1 MSDTLYIR
9 WIFKYFD
16 FYCQLNI
23 LLNFPLEKYFM
34 KKTVT
39 SLMVGAILATSTAMA
54 AKLSTEL
61 QKTNYMIGADVGAY
75 IKRSELDFD
84 KESFIAGILDAQ
96 AGKDLKLNKEEI
108 DAIRKTMQEK
118 QKVAAEKQRKE
129 MMAKLETDKT
139 KNLEA
144 GKAFMAKK
152 AKDKGIKK
160 TDSGILYEVISE
172 GKGVKPGSANAT
184 VVVHYT
190 GTLIDGTKFDSSVD
204 RGQPATFAL
213 NQVIKGWTEGLQL
226 MNAGSKYRFYIPPG
240 LAYGSDARPGSPIG
254 PNSTLI
260 FDVELIEVKEAKKEA
275 KKEEKKK

>member
-1 MSDTLYIR
+1 MPKKQ
-9 WIFKYFD
+9 IFK
-16 FYCQLNI
+16 
-23 LLNFPLEKYFM
+23 FPLEKYFM

-39 SLMVGAILATSTAMA
+39 SLMIGAILATSSAMA
-54 AKLSTEL
+54 AKLETEK
-61 QKTNYMIGADVGAY
+61 QKTNYMIGTDVGAY

-84 KESFIAGILDAQ
+84 KESFIAGIVDA
-96 AGKDLKLNKEEI
+96 AEGKDLQLSQEDIKALRTKL
-108 DAIRKTMQEK
+108 QEQ
-118 QKVAAEKQRKE
+118 QKVAAEKKRKE
-129 MMAKLETDKT
+129 MMAKMEQDKV

-152 AKDKGIKK
+152 AKAKGIKK
-160 TDSGILYEVISE
+160 TDSGMLYEVISE
-172 GKGVKPGSANAT
+172 GKGAKPASANST

-226 MNAGSKYRFYIPPG
+226 MNAGSKYRFYIPPE

-275 KKEEKKK
+275 KKEAAKTEKK

>member
-1 MSDTLYIR
+1 
-9 WIFKYFD
+9 
-16 FYCQLNI
+16 
-23 LLNFPLEKYFM
+23 M

-39 SLMVGAILATSTAMA
+39 SLMVGTLLATSATFAGN
-54 AKLSTEL
+54 LDSDI
-61 QKTNYMIGADVGAY
+61 QKTNYMIGTDVGNY
-75 IKRSELDFD
+75 IKKSGLDFD
-84 KESFIAGILDAQ
+84 SDAFMAGINDAANGKESKISA
-96 AGKDLKLNKEEI
+96 EEI
-108 DAIRKTMQEK
+108 ATLRQALQAEQKAAQE
-118 QKVAAEKQRKE
+118 AQRKE
-129 MMAKLETDKT
+129 MMAKLEEDKV

-152 AKDKGIKK
+152 AKTKGISS
-160 TDSGILYEVISE
+160 TDSGMLYEVLTQ
-172 GKGVKPGSANAT
+172 GDGAKPSSANST

-226 MNAGSKYRFYIPPG
+226 MNAGSKYRFYIPSD

-260 FDVELIEVKEAKKEA
+260 FDVELIEVKDAK
-275 KKEEKKK
+275 